1 MKRIFLVLAL
11 MTFIPG
17 VGWAAEDRRDR
28 DRERDRDRGRPKLE
42 ARKGWTGLGS
52 TVADFRTD
60 RDRIEVGESRGPF
73 KEIMIAVDEGA
84 LEMEDIVV
92 TFGDGSTF
100 SPKTKLRFQEG
111 SQTRNIDLP
120 GNKREIRHVEFTFRS
135 LKEKRGEAT
144 VKLYA
149 R

>member
-1 MKRIFLVLAL
+1 MKRPFLIFALIALVS
-11 MTFIPG
+11 G

-28 DRERDRDRGRPKLE
+28 DRDGPRLE
-42 ARKGWTGLGS
+42 ERKGWTGLGS

-60 RDRIEVGESRGPF
+60 RDRIKVGERRGPF
-73 KEIMIAVDEGA
+73 KEILIVVEDSA

-100 SPKTKLRFQEG
+100 SPKTKVRFKEG
-111 SQTRNIDLP
+111 ERTRNIDLP
-120 GNKREIRHVEFTFRS
+120 GKKREIRHVDFIVRS
-135 LKEKRGEAT
+135 LNKKTGKAT

>member
-1 MKRIFLVLAL
+1 MKRLFFFFAL
-11 MTFIPG
+11 IAFVAG
-17 VGWAAEDRRDR
+17 DGWAAEDRGGRDR
-28 DRERDRDRGRPKLE
+28 DGPRLE
-42 ARKGWTGLGS
+42 ERKGWTGLGS

-60 RDRIEVGESRGPF
+60 RDRIKVGERRGPF
-73 KEIMIAVDEGA
+73 KEILIVVEDSS

-100 SPKTKLRFQEG
+100 SPKTKVRFKEG
-111 SQTRNIDLP
+111 ERTRNIDLP
-120 GNKREIRHVEFTFRS
+120 GKKREIRHVDFIVRS
-135 LKEKRGEAT
+135 LNKKTGKAT

>member
-11 MTFIPG
+11 ITFVAG
-17 VGWAAEDRRDR
+17 VGRAAEDRRDR
-28 DRERDRDRGRPKLE
+28 EGARPRLE

-73 KEIMIAVDEGA
+73 REIMIDVEGSA

-100 SPKTKLRFQEG
+100 SPKTKVRFQEG
-111 SQTRNIDLP
+111 SRTRNIDLP
-120 GNKREIRHVEFTFRS
+120 GKKREIRHVDFTFRS
-135 LKEKRGEAT
+135 LNKKTGEAT